1 MRGAMLVLDV
11 NGETVKAFQFIH
23 SGKSLKLT
31 SFGECAVR
39 NGKPGEEFLRG
50 LAGKAFP
57 GGVYILFPSEEAV
70 IKTLYFP
77 LSDEEKISRVIR
89 FEAEKFL
96 PYPVEDAVID
106 FIVVDKSK
114 NGSNVLAAAAGKNTL
129 EFYIGLFSE
138 ADFYPRAVVPDLV
151 CIPELVES
159 SAPFMLIF
167 LSGRALKICIYKNR
181 APRFIRT
188 IRPGTEK
195 DGTELIEIIEKEA
208 GMLAGAFSL
217 TEPDCALEDAYIAG
231 GSLRLEDA
239 APRLSEK
246 LGFKVSVLGV
256 PEGLKNGLKEPEA
269 SRARGRLEPAAA
281 LALAAASGKKLL
293 NLQERKEKTA
303 RRESPVLAA
312 ALGALM
318 LVFIFLSVFVRLEE
332 RMARLSGIR
341 EEISR
346 AVDETFSAP
355 ELAGRSGIEIISIL
369 RERTQL
375 RGAAA
380 GALGEIGSGR
390 VLDALREL
398 VISFPGE
405 EGINITGVRIDRGV
419 CYLDG
424 RAESF
429 RQVEG
434 VLVSILGS
442 EYFEDARIARAQ
454 VDGDRGGVVFR
465 IEVFFPEGV

>member
-11 NGETVKAFQFIH
+11 NAEEVKAFQFAY
-23 SGKSLKLT
+23 SGKSFKLT
-31 SFGECAVR
+31 SFHECDVR

-50 LAGKAFP
+50 LAGNAFP

-70 IKTLYFP
+70 IKTLFFP
-77 LSDEEKISRVIR
+77 LRDEEKISRVIR

-106 FIVVDKSK
+106 FTVIDKSK
-114 NGSNVLAAAAGKNTL
+114 NGSNVLAAAAGKNTIG
-129 EFYIGLFSE
+129 FYLGMFSE
-138 ADFYPRAVVPDLV
+138 AAFTPRAVVPDLV
-151 CIPELVES
+151 CIPELVEG

-167 LSGRALKICIYKNR
+167 LSGRVLKICIYKSGALR
-181 APRFIRT
+181 VVRT
-188 IRPGTEK
+188 IRTCTEK
-195 DGTELIEIIEKEA
+195 AGAELIEIIEKEA

-217 TEPDCALEDAYIAG
+217 TEPDCLLEDAYIAG
-231 GSLRLEDA
+231 GSLRLEEA

-246 LGFKVSVLGV
+246 LGLKVSVLGV

-269 SRARGRLEPAAA
+269 SSARGRLEPAAA
-281 LALAAASGKKLL
+281 IALAASSGKKLL
-293 NLQERKEKTA
+293 NLEGRKEKTA

-312 ALGALM
+312 ALSALV
-318 LVFIFLSVFVRLEE
+318 LVFIFLSVFVRLEA
-332 RMARLSGIR
+332 RRARLSGIR

-355 ELAGRSGIEIISIL
+355 ELAGRSGIEMISIL

-375 RGAAA
+375 RGEAA

-398 VISFPGE
+398 VIRLPAE
-405 EGINITGVRIDRGV
+405 EKINITGVRIDRGV

-434 VLVSILGS
+434 VFISILGS

-465 IEVFFPEGV
+465 IEVFLPEGV